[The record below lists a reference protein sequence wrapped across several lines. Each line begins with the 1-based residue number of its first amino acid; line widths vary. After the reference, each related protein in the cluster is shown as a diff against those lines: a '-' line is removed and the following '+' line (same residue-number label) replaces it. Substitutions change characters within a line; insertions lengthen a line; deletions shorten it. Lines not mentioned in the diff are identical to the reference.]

1 MRALFLVC
9 VIDILGFGILIPLV
23 PYMAV
28 RFGVTPAFITP
39 ILGIYSVC
47 QLLAAPLWGRLSDR
61 YGRRPILI
69 SSLSG
74 ACASYLLLGF
84 AHSTPELVLARVIAG
99 LMAGNIA
106 AAFAYASDV
115 SKPDE
120 RAKTMGTVGAAI
132 GIGFMLGPAIGGLL
146 AGDDLNSASFT
157 RPALAAAALS
167 LLGIALVV
175 CLLPESHRP
184 GARSA
189 AGGRRGAGALRLLA
203 ARPALRAIAAA
214 SFLVTCSQS
223 IFESIF
229 AIWALNKY
237 GFGPRTVGLV
247 LFGLALLA
255 VGTQGGLVRILAPRL
270 GEMRLAIVG
279 IAFYVCGLCL
289 IAASGGLALALA
301 GFACCAL
308 GGGAFIPCASAI
320 ASRQADAGE
329 RGAVMGTYQVGASL
343 ARAVIP
349 LVSGTLYASLG
360 PSAPFIVGAG
370 LTAPAVWLVRSAV
383 RAPAH
388 AQTG

>member
-47 QLLAAPLWGRLSDR
+47 QLLSAPLWGRLSDR

-69 SSLSG
+69 SSLCG

-84 AHSTPELVLARVIAG
+84 AHSTLQLVLARVIAG

-115 SKPDE
+115 SAPAD
-120 RAKTMGTVGAAI
+120 RAKTMGIVGAAI

-146 AGDDLNSASFT
+146 AGNDLNSASFI

-167 LLGIALVV
+167 LVAITLVV

-184 GARSA
+184 GARG
-189 AGGRRGAGALRLLA
+189 AGGAARGAGALRLLS

-223 IFESIF
+223 MFESIF

-255 VGTQGGLVRILAPRL
+255 VGTQGALVRILVRRL
-270 GEMRLAIVG
+270 GEMRLAIGGV
-279 IAFYVCGLCL
+279 ALYVCGLCL
-289 IAASGGLALALA
+289 IAVSGGLAVALA
-301 GFACCAL
+301 GLALCAV

-320 ASRQADAGE
+320 ASRQAEPGE
-329 RGAVMGTYQVGASL
+329 RGVVMGTYQVGASL

-349 LVSGTLYASLG
+349 LASGSLYAALG
-360 PSAPFIVGAG
+360 PSAPFMVGAC
-370 LTAPAVWLVRSAV
+370 LTAPAAWLVR
-383 RAPAH
+383 RAARQPAR
-388 AQTG
+388 A